1 VNSQIAQTVD
11 RGPWRRFFW
20 ALGGLAL
27 ALLLALYATGLRQVG
42 RYATAGALAAMALL
56 LAGVIAAYAVPY
68 LARRTTLRRWMVR
81 IDYEFTREGAVY
93 LLLVVAIIIAAL
105 NTGNNL
111 LFIILACLL
120 AGIVASGILSRIVL
134 SDVELELAL
143 PEHLFA
149 GHPVESKITLR
160 NQKRLF
166 PSFSLTVSAAS
177 AGGSKDSRR
186 PAPSTPEILDRPV
199 YFPFLPRRSSATE
212 RVEMTFPRR
221 GRYTQ
226 GAFRLSTKFPF
237 GLLRKSREMPAGQEI
252 VVLPSVQPADEFHEI
267 LPRLAG
273 EMESFIQGRGHD
285 LYAIRDYQ
293 VTDIARHVDWKATA
307 KAGQLKV
314 REYTREEE
322 RRVTLVFDARLPE
335 TSPAVLA
342 RFEKAVALAASL
354 AWHFCEV
361 GLPMRFVTQGFE
373 SGVEPV
379 RAAIYPIL
387 ESLALVEPIEPTNV
401 GSAIVDTFFERLAA
415 GDGGFNVVF
424 TSAPRASIPAALWHS
439 SHVTF
444 IDSLR

>member
-1 VNSQIAQTVD
+1 MNSHIAESVE

-20 ALGGLAL
+20 SLGGLAL
-27 ALLLALYATGLRQVG
+27 ALLLALYATGLRQEG
-42 RYATAGALAAMALL
+42 RYATAGAIAAIALL
-56 LAGVIAAYAVPY
+56 LAGVIAAYAIPY
-68 LARRTTLRRWMVR
+68 LARRTALGRWMVR
-81 IDYEFTREGAVY
+81 IDYEFTREGALY

-134 SDVELELAL
+134 SDVELEVAL
-143 PEHLFA
+143 PEHVFA
-149 GHPVESKITLR
+149 GQPVESKVTLR

-166 PSFSLTVSAAS
+166 PSFSLIVSAAS
-177 AGGSKDSRR
+177 AGVPRDSRR

-199 YFPFLPRRSSATE
+199 YFPFLPRRSSVTE
-212 RVEMTFPRR
+212 RVAMTFPRR

-226 GAFRLSTKFPF
+226 DAFRLSTKFPF

-252 VVLPSVQPADEFHEI
+252 VVLPSVQPANEFYEI

-273 EMESFIQGRGHD
+273 ETESFVQGRGHD

-293 VTDIARHVDWKATA
+293 ATDIARHVDWKATA

-335 TSPAVLA
+335 TSPAALA
-342 RFEKAVALAASL
+342 RFEKAVGLAASL
-354 AWHFCEV
+354 AWHFCETA
-361 GLPMRFVTQGFE
+361 LPMQFVTQGL
-373 SGVEPV
+373 EPGLEPA
-379 RAAIYPIL
+379 RAALYPIL
-387 ESLALVEPIEPTNV
+387 ETLALVEPINV
-401 GSAIVDTFFERLAA
+401 ASDTVDAFFERVAA

-424 TSAPRASIPAALWHS
+424 TGAPRASIPAALWHC
-439 SHVTF
+439 SHITF
-444 IDSLR
+444 IDSLS